1 MHEIRRTVGDTV
13 FFSIVKKWTTDN
25 ADRNGSTEQFIA
37 LVEATTGTVWKD
49 FFDKWLF
56 APTYPQ

>member
-1 MHEIRRTVGDTV
+1 MGDTV

-25 ADRNGSTEQFIA
+25 ADGNGSTEQFIA